1 MTLADGGELL
11 TRKELAA
18 RWRCGESAL
27 YDMEKEGT
35 LPRVGSE
42 YGRPPN
48 PLYRLSD
55 ILRIENGDEA
65 SSLTAYERQRLEAE
79 NERLRAANKKLVGII
94 QNLNSNISVATA
106 EAFKEVY
113 G

>member
-1 MTLADGGELL
+1 
-11 TRKELAA
+11 
-18 RWRCGESAL
+18 
-27 YDMEKEGT
+27 MEKEGK

-42 YGRPPN
+42 YGRPPI

-79 NERLRAANKKLVGII
+79 NERLREANKKLVGII
-94 QNLNSNISVATA
+94 QNLNSSISVATA